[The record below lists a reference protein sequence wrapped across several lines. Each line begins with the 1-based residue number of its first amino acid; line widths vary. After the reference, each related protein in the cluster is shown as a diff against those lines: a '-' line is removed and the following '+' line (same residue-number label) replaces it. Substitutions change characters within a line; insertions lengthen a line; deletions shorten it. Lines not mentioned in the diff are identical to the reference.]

1 MKLFF
6 SLLAGALMLC
16 GCSKNSSLTV
26 SLVNVHFKEATVL
39 ETTAVF
45 TLRLDNAAPSPLE
58 ITGAAHNLYLNG
70 LYVGKGLSDET
81 LTVPR
86 LSSVTNDVTVH
97 LSNLALATRVKAAI
111 ESKRV
116 DYRIQST
123 FYGKSWLDRTSSEST
138 GKLDLQDFM
147 PTESPPT
154 ETNTPSPELPTNA
167 PPP

>member
-6 SLLAGALMLC
+6 SLLAGALLFC
-16 GCSKNSSLTV
+16 GCSRSAGPTV
-26 SLVNVHFKEATVL
+26 SLVTVHFQEATVL
-39 ETTAVF
+39 ETTSVF
-45 TLRLDNAAPSPLE
+45 TLRLANDTPAPLE
-58 ITGAAHNLYLNG
+58 ITGAAHKIYLNG
-70 LYVGKGLSDET
+70 LYVGEGLSDMT
-81 LTVPR
+81 VTVPR

-147 PTESPPT
+147 PTEPSVP
-154 ETNTPSPELPTNA
+154 ETNAPMPAPPTNA
-167 PPP
+167 PAQ